1 MTDAQPN
8 SVPKE
13 PGRWRAIALAAVV
26 HAALIAFLWF
36 GVRWQSETPVAI
48 EAEVWSPQ
56 VREAAPRPRP
66 APEPEP
72 KPEPVVKPKPE
83 PVVVPPPI
91 VKPDIALEQEK
102 KRRIEQ
108 QKARDEQAILE
119 KKKAEEKRIEQEKIE
134 AAAKKKKAAE
144 EAKKALA
151 EKQRKLDAADE
162 KARTEARDKEMKRIA
177 EAATGSGS
185 GDAPKSQGSRV
196 DASYLQ
202 KVAAKIKSNT
212 VFNVPDNIAGDA
224 AVEYLVD
231 LLPDGT
237 VRRSSMKKSSGVPGF
252 DEAVQRAIEKSAPY
266 PRDKSG
272 NVPSSFTV
280 VHKPKD
286 Q

>member
-13 PGRWRAIALAAVV
+13 PGRWRAIALATVV
-26 HAALIAFLWF
+26 HAALFAFLWF

-72 KPEPVVKPKPE
+72 KPEPVVKPPA
-83 PVVVPPPI
+83 PVVVPPPAI
-91 VKPDIALEQEK
+91 KPDIALEQER
-102 KRRIEQ
+102 KRKVEE
-108 QKARDEQAILE
+108 QKARDEKVLVE
-119 KKKAEEKRIEQEKIE
+119 KRKAEEKRIEQEKSE
-134 AAAKKKKAAE
+134 AAARKKRAAE

-162 KARTEARDKEMKRIA
+162 MARTEARENEMKRIA
-177 EAATGSGS
+177 EAATGAGS
-185 GDAPKSQGSRV
+185 GDAPKSQGSRA
-196 DASYLQ
+196 DASYVQ
-202 KVAAKIKSNT
+202 KLMAIIKSNT
-212 VFNVPDNIAGDA
+212 VFNVPDNVAGDA
-224 AVEYLVD
+224 AVEYLVE
-231 LLPDGT
+231 LLPDGS
-237 VRRSSMKKSSGVPGF
+237 VRKSSMKKSSGVPGF
-252 DEAVQRAIEKSAPY
+252 DQAVQRAIEKSAPY

-272 NVPSSFTV
+272 NVPSGFTV
-280 VHKPKD
+280 IHKPKD